1 MSLRSRWRRFV
12 NLKLGQPERHT
23 DLDEGELGGVPDLI
37 EPLQAWRVWRIS
49 ILPFNPHRIPLL
61 RSVILDT
68 RWTPRQE
75 VAAEHSYDL
84 GAKCRGLL
92 KSSCSCGVYAFKD
105 PRDAF
110 TYLLSVRDRLLGMS
124 VDTALGS
131 VSLWGK
137 VVECERG
144 YRAQYAYP
152 HHIYLPATAY
162 HQVSDVSSE
171 FGVPVGVHAALCGR
185 EAESA
190 ELAGQSGRWGKT
202 PSLKK
207 FRVLETRNRS
217 YRIAFYDQ
225 QIIPNTRPTCF

>member
-1 MSLRSRWRRFV
+1 MSLRSRWRRFA
-12 NLKLGQPERHT
+12 NPKPGQPERHPYPG
-23 DLDEGELGGVPDLI
+23 EGELGGVPDLI
-37 EPLQAWRVWRIS
+37 EPLRAWRVWRIS
-49 ILPFNPHRIPLL
+49 ILPFNHHRIPLL
-61 RSVILDT
+61 RSVILNT
-68 RWTPRQE
+68 PWTPRQQ
-75 VAAEHSYDL
+75 VAAEHSFDL
-84 GAKCRGLL
+84 GAKCRGLV

-110 TYLLSVRDRLLGMS
+110 TYLLSVRDRLLEMS

-152 HHIYLPATAY
+152 HHIYLPVTAH
-162 HQVSDVSSE
+162 HQVADVISE
-171 FGVPVGVHAALCGR
+171 FGVPVGVHAALCGK

-190 ELAGQSGRWGKT
+190 MLAGRSGRWGKA
-202 PSLKK
+202 PGLKK
-207 FRVLETRNRS
+207 FRVLETRNHS

-225 QIIPNTRPTCF
+225 PVIPNCRPACF